1 LANKVKQ
8 TVVRLIEDAS
18 HLFWVISGIL
28 ILLMVFTS
36 TYGVIR
42 RYAFNNPEPYSYE
55 LSIIC
60 LLWCFVFSV
69 AELEKQRRHVR
80 VDMIVGHL
88 PEIAQNIILNIIA
101 PIAGLFI
108 CVILTWRGWT
118 TSWFTLRIGEV
129 SQSAWAVPLFPVK
142 IAVPIG
148 YGLLC
153 LILLIRLYR
162 GIASLKGGTK
172 KLRE

>member
-1 LANKVKQ
+1 MANKVKQ
-8 TVVRLIEDAS
+8 TVVHLIENAS
-18 HLFWVISGIL
+18 YLLWGISGIL
-28 ILLMVFTS
+28 ILVMVFAA
-36 TYGVIR
+36 TYGVMR

-55 LSIIC
+55 VSIIC
-60 LLWCFVFSV
+60 LLWCFVLAV
-69 AELEKQRRHVR
+69 AELEKQGRHIR
-80 VDMIVGHL
+80 VDIIAGRL

-118 TSWFTLRIGEV
+118 TAMFALRISEV
-129 SQSAWAVPLFPVK
+129 SSSAWAVPLFPVK
-142 IAVPIG
+142 VIVPIG

-153 LILLIRLYR
+153 LILLIRLSR
-162 GIASLKGGTK
+162 GIASLKSGTK